1 MSDVLTPRLAI
12 SYLAE
17 LQPSLRAAAIY
28 DSGGRM
34 LAGEPPRDGGEVFRA
49 KSDSYA
55 ISALV
60 EGGLPALV
68 RLDLDSVLAEL
79 ERDSP

>member
-17 LQPSLRAAAIY
+17 LQPSLGAVAIY
-28 DSGGRM
+28 DSGGRT
-34 LAGEPPRDGGEVFRA
+34 LAGEPPRDGGEVFSA
-49 KSDSYA
+49 KSESYA
-55 ISALV
+55 VSALV
-60 EGGLPALV
+60 EGGLPTLV
-68 RLDLDSVLAEL
+68 RLDLETVLAEL